1 VPSPFPGFDPYLEDE
16 RFWHDFHERFIT
28 YAAEALAPRLPP
40 RYRLRID
47 ERSLVTTFPPSPPQ
61 RVFHSDIAP
70 TERTAPVPSSAATAT
85 AAVQT
90 ETEIALDEPV
100 IVELVSELVQRQ
112 SFIKI
117 VDRTRERLVTIIE
130 LLSLSNKRAGEWR
143 AAYLQKQL
151 SCLEAGVNLVEID
164 LLRQGEHTVAVPAY
178 ALSSL
183 QPFYG
188 IVSVWRGHLPCRF
201 EIYPITLPKRL
212 PRIAIPLLPEDKDVG
227 LDLRWVFDRCYDV
240 GRYNLDIDYTQ
251 PPSVPLTDEERKW
264 LDGWLKEKGLRPKGK

>member
-1 VPSPFPGFDPYLEDE
+1 MPTPFPGFDPYLEDE
-16 RFWHDFHERFIT
+16 RFWHDFHKRFIT
-28 YAAEALAPRLPP
+28 YAAEALAPRLPS

-47 ERSLVTTFPPSPPQ
+47 ERSLVTTFPSSPPQ

-130 LLSLSNKRAGEWR
+130 LLSLSNKRTGEWR

-151 SCLEAGVNLVEID
+151 SCLEAGVNLVEIN

-188 IVSVWRGHLPCRF
+188 IVSVWRGLCPAALKSIPSPC
-201 EIYPITLPKRL
+201 PSGCPASLSPCCPKTKMS
-212 PRIAIPLLPEDKDVG
+212 A
-227 LDLRWVFDRCYDV
+227 
-240 GRYNLDIDYTQ
+240 
-251 PPSVPLTDEERKW
+251 
-264 LDGWLKEKGLRPKGK
+264 